1 MLGNGLGDT
10 NIARLF
16 YAISTQLLE
25 DASLLFP

>member
-16 YAISTQLLE
+16 YSISTQLLE